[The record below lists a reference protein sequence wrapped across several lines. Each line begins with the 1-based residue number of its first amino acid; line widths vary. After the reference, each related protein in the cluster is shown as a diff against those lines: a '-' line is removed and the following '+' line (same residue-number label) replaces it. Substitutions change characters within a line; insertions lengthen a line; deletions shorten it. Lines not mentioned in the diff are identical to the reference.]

1 MPAVQNALVI
11 TATEEGLWAHAL
23 ADVKALPMP
32 FVLPRELSRR
42 ASSWD
47 NFQRSTRVTQYE
59 VPREIY
65 ESAEEVRDCDWQEKR
80 RAILASGGQDLGMF
94 SGKKRERGA

>member
-1 MPAVQNALVI
+1 M
-11 TATEEGLWAHAL
+11 
-23 ADVKALPMP
+23 KALPTP
-32 FVLPRELSRR
+32 FALPRELSRGR

-47 NFQRSTRVTQYE
+47 NLRRSTRDGAGIPRVTQYE

-65 ESAEEVRDCDWQEKR
+65 ESAEEVRGGDWREKR